1 LAAEVGKWLSRAAE
15 ADAAEDSEHGA
26 DRRGDEM
33 PDWMADKQRRLGRDP
48 GGQGGAPPGS
58 PQPLGHRRSSWIAS
72 SACGDPRHK
81 VR

>member
-48 GGQGGAPPGS
+48 GRQGGAPPDS
-58 PQPLGHRRSSWIAS
+58 PQPLIMDRFVSLRRPA
-72 SACGDPRHK
+72 A
-81 VR
+81 